1 MKAIIVDDDP
11 AAIKILEVMMSEA
24 VPQIEILARC
34 TDPLEAVGKI
44 KTLNPEIVFL
54 DVHMPGL
61 TGFQLLQRTGI
72 AGFDVIVTT
81 SSENHALEAIRSG
94 ATDYL
99 IKPVQSEELKRAVT
113 KITNRKN
120 EHAAQQLEMIM
131 TYFRPQ
137 KPRPRRIALTASDH
151 LVFVDANDVIYC
163 ESDSNYTTF
172 FLTSGDKVVISK
184 TLKDVEEM
192 LDQQDF
198 FRIHASYLVNM
209 KHVAKYTRG
218 DGGNVVMSNN
228 KQIAVSRKKKDE
240 FFEKFSKL

>member
-11 AAIKILEVMMSEA
+11 AAIKILEVAIQEVA
-24 VPQIEILARC
+24 PQIEIVATC

-72 AGFDVIVTT
+72 AGFDVIVT
-81 SSENHALEAIRSG
+81 SSTESHALEAIRTG
-94 ATDYL
+94 AVDYL
-99 IKPVQSEELKRAVT
+99 IKPIQGEDLKRAVT
-113 KITNRKN
+113 RVTNRKN
-120 EHAAQQLEMIM
+120 ENAAQHLEMLM
-131 TYFRPQ
+131 NYFKPQ
-137 KPRPRRIALTASDH
+137 KPKPRRLALTASDH
-151 LVFVDANDVIYC
+151 LVFVDAHDVIYC

-172 FLTSGDKVVISK
+172 FLTNGEKIIISK

-192 LDQQDF
+192 LEQEDF
-198 FRIHASYLVNM
+198 FRVHASYLINM
-209 KHVAKYTRG
+209 KHVSRYTRG
-218 DGGNVVMSNN
+218 DSGNVVMSNN